1 MLLDLFFYFS
11 DTFALLNGARWSNT
25 ANESRRGLSHMCGR
39 VQWSQAI
46 PGALWD
52 I

>member
-1 MLLDLFFYFS
+1 MLLELFFYFS
-11 DTFALLNGARWSNT
+11 DTFSLLNGARWSNT
-25 ANESRRGLSHMCGR
+25 VNESRRGLSHMCGC